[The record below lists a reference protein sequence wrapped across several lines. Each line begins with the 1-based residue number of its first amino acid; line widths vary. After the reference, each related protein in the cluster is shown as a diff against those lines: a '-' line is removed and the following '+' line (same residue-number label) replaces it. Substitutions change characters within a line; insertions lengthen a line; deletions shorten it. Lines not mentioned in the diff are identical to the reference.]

1 MGKRRKGLQVNVRPA
16 PGGLFSSVTFK
27 GDGDHQTFMESK
39 KGKSKAHGTSD
50 NLSPSKLLIDNYPFI
65 HLQLELNAQ
74 GQSF

>member
-1 MGKRRKGLQVNVRPA
+1 
-16 PGGLFSSVTFK
+16 
-27 GDGDHQTFMESK
+27 MESK

-74 GQSF
+74 GQSFWHRYEYGVV